1 MADRTKYV
9 EPRRFTVVRSGPRG
23 QAKDTIRG
31 GARRTLDRT
40 RPGLGVGRRRGGPG
54 ELTPPRRQLVAGAH
68 TSCTA
73 RPLCNRHALA
83 RCAAPSVCVAGRVCT
98 PPQRTEP
105 SRTAGGCDDE
115 DTRKLAKHTGR
126 RSTHALQAGR
136 RERIRGGAGR
146 AVARRRRVASRR
158 ADDRRRREQADRP
171 GRDRGAAAAAAAPS
185 APQPVSDT
193 SAPPV
198 PAPPVTVGAR
208 TITVSATGYSILGR
222 TATGLP
228 TGWGVVAVDP
238 SVIPL
243 GTRMTIPGYGEGV
256 AADTGGNVRGN
267 TIDLWFP
274 TPGQAG
280 AWGRRTVTVTLH

>member
-1 MADRTKYV
+1 LQVESARLRNEQSLLEQQAAATTKTLASSRNTLGDDLRMLYKQGDVSAFAVVLGAQSLDDAVSRLDELTSVADESRQIVQVATEAQARLAVLRTSLQQRRSAV
-9 EPRRFTVVRSGPRG
+9 EAAV
-23 QAKDTIRG
+23 AE
-31 GARRTLDRT
+31 ARRTT
-40 RPGLGVGRRRGGPG
+40 
-54 ELTPPRRQLVAGAH
+54 E
-68 TSCTA
+68 
-73 RPLCNRHALA
+73 ALA
-83 RCAAPSVCVAGRVCT
+83 AAHSE
-98 PPQRTEP
+98 RTGFIA
-105 SRTAGGCDDE
+105 S
-115 DTRKLAKHTGR
+115 L
-126 RSTHALQAGR
+126 RSAERLKTSQIASLQ
-136 RERIRGGAGR
+136 
-146 AVARRRRVASRR
+146 AVARRAEHRSDAL
-158 ADDRRRREQADRP
+158 Q
-171 GRDRGAAAAAAAPS
+171 AAAAAAAPS
-185 APQPVSDT
+185 ALQPVSDT
-193 SAPPV
+193 SEPPV